1 MFPHRSLI
9 LAILR
14 VAIFSIEV
22 PERERELS
30 EEQYAIE
37 AAAEVA
43 YCFELNSLSLSLS
56 GTEVLKMA
64 TQRIARIKV
73 RWGISFNVFDFASSR
88 N

>member
-9 LAILR
+9 LEILR

-30 EEQYAIE
+30 KEQYAIA

-43 YCFELNSLSLSLS
+43 YCFELYSLSLAP
-56 GTEVLKMA
+56 KC
-64 TQRIARIKV
+64 
-73 RWGISFNVFDFASSR
+73 
-88 N
+88 

>member
-22 PERERELS
+22 PERVRELN

-37 AAAEVA
+37 AAA
-43 YCFELNSLSLSLS
+43 
-56 GTEVLKMA
+56 
-64 TQRIARIKV
+64 KV
-73 RWGISFNVFDFASSR
+73 V
-88 N
+88 